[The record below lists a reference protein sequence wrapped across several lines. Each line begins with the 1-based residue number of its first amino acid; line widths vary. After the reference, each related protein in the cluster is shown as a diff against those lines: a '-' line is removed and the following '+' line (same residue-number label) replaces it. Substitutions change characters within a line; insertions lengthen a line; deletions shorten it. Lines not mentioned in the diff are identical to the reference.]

1 MNAIK
6 DSIKDSIKDMK
17 LDDVLD
23 DLRSQATKR
32 IDDFIAEGRKQ
43 ARSAGGGHDDTALF
57 SAFTLGI
64 LAGAIVGAAIA
75 LLITPFSGQQAR
87 AKLSERVDKI
97 RSDNVSSWDAAG
109 TSGNGKAARS
119 YEPTYSPPKPIS

>member
-6 DSIKDSIKDMK
+6 DLK

-23 DLRSQATKR
+23 DLRAQATKR
-32 IDDFIAEGRKQ
+32 IDELVTEGRKQ
-43 ARSAGGGHDDTALF
+43 ARHAAGGHDDSALF

-64 LAGAIVGAAIA
+64 LAGAIVGAAVA

-87 AKLSERVDKI
+87 AKLSERVDKM
-97 RSDNVSSWDAAG
+97 RSDEVPAWEAAG
-109 TSGNGKAARS
+109 GGNGKAANT
-119 YEPTYSPPKPIS
+119 YEPSYTSPKPIS

>member
-6 DSIKDSIKDMK
+6 DLK

-32 IDDFIAEGRKQ
+32 IDDLIAEGRKQ
-43 ARSAGGGHDDTALF
+43 ARAAAGGHDDTALL
-57 SAFTLGI
+57 SAFTFGI
-64 LAGAIVGAAIA
+64 LAGAIVGAAAA
-75 LLITPFSGQQAR
+75 LLVTPFSGRQAR

-97 RSDNVSSWDAAG
+97 RSDNVPSWNSETG
-109 TSGNGKAARS
+109 SGGNGKATGS
-119 YEPTYSPPKPIS
+119 YEPSYSAPKPIS